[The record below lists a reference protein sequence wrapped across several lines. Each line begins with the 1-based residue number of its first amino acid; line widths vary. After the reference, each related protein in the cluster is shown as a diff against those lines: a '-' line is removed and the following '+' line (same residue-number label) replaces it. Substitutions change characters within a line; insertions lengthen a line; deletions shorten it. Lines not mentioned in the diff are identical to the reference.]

1 MLTQGNPMKL
11 RWKIL
16 LAPAV
21 TVLLMLLLASFAA
34 LMTGR
39 LKTGIAEFH
48 EGALKGYETS
58 LTASARLKAA
68 HGLTYRTLA
77 WSVNL
82 SKEELAAARKTTAA
96 EVAQVAAMLGVPLDK
111 PLAGNVLQADL
122 VRFAKSLDRAIEL
135 SAVDVTDGVAQM
147 RDADK
152 LALSIGQVVEQRVK
166 QSNESAA
173 ALLAAAGSTHQWVL
187 TVLLVGSLG
196 AIALATVL
204 ALAISRSVL
213 GGLGA
218 VNAVATRLAQ
228 GDLSQDIRRTGA
240 DEIGDLLESMGQAVS
255 SFRQTLRLVQ
265 ESSESIRQASGEVAI
280 GNTDLSQRTE
290 LQAGSLQQTA
300 SSMEQL
306 AGTVRQSADNAR
318 QASDLAAGA
327 SEVAARGGQVVGQ
340 VVSTMEQIQASSRK
354 IGDIIGVI
362 DGIAFQTNILALN
375 AAVEAARAGE
385 QGRGFAVVAAEVRSL
400 AQRSAAAAREIKVLV
415 GNSVEKVESGSRLV
429 GDAGR
434 TMGDIVAQVD
444 RVKLLIG
451 EIAAAAGEQS
461 SGLGAVNGSVGQLE
475 QMTQQNAALVEQSAA
490 AADSLKEQAR
500 RLTEAVAVF
509 RLDGGALQPA

>member
-1 MLTQGNPMKL
+1 MKL
-11 RWKIL
+11 RWKVL

-21 TVLLMLLLASFAA
+21 TVLLMLLMALFAA

-39 LKTGIAEFH
+39 LKASMADFH
-48 EGALKGYETS
+48 EGALKSYHSS
-58 LTASARLKAA
+58 LTASAQLNAA
-68 HGLTYRTLA
+68 HGLAYRTLA

-82 SKEELAAARKTTAA
+82 SKEQLLAARKTAA
-96 EVAQVAAMLGVPLDK
+96 VEVAAVAALLGVPLDQPLDK
-111 PLAGNVLQADL
+111 ALAGHVLQADL
-122 VRFAKSLDRAIEL
+122 IRFGKSLDRAIEL
-135 SAVDVTDGVAQM
+135 SAIDVTDGVAQM
-147 RDADK
+147 RNADK
-152 LALSIGQVVEQRVK
+152 LASSIGRVVEQRVR

-173 ALLAAAGSTHQWVL
+173 ALLAAAGSAYQLVL
-187 TVLLVGSLG
+187 TVLLVGALV
-196 AIALATVL
+196 ATALAAIL

-213 GGLGA
+213 GGLGE
-218 VNAVATRLAQ
+218 VQAVATRLAA
-228 GDLSQDIRRTGA
+228 GDLSQDIQRNRA
-240 DEIGDLLESMGQAVS
+240 DEIGDMLEAMGQAVS
-255 SFRQTLRLVQ
+255 SFRQTLRLVRD
-265 ESSESIRQASGEVAI
+265 SSESIRMASGEVAT

-300 SSMEQL
+300 ASMEQL

-318 QASDLAAGA
+318 QANDLAAGA
-327 SEVAARGGQVVGQ
+327 SEVAARGGQVVGR

-362 DGIAFQTNILALN
+362 DGIAFQTNILALS

-385 QGRGFAVVAAEVRSL
+385 QGRGFAVVDSEVRSL

-415 GNSVEKVESGSRLV
+415 GDSVEKVESGSRLV

-461 SGLGAVNGSVGQLE
+461 SGLGAVNGAVGQLE

-509 RLDGGALQPA
+509 RLDREGLQPA

>member
-1 MLTQGNPMKL
+1 MKL

-21 TVLLMLLLASFAA
+21 TVLLMLLMAAFAA
-34 LMTGR
+34 LMTAR
-39 LKTGIAEFH
+39 LKAGIADFH
-48 EGALKGYETS
+48 EGALKSYESS
-58 LTASARLKAA
+58 LTASAQLQAA
-68 HGLTYRTLA
+68 HGLAYRTLA

-82 SKEELAAARKTTAA
+82 SKEDLTAARKTAAA
-96 EVAQVAAMLGVPLDK
+96 EVAAVAARLGVPLDK
-111 PLAGNVLQADL
+111 PLAGNALQADL
-122 VRFAKSLDRAIEL
+122 FRFAKSLDRAIEL
-135 SAVDVTDGVAQM
+135 SVIDVTDGVGQM

-152 LALSIGQVVEQRVK
+152 LALSIGREVEQRVK

-173 ALLAAAGSTHQWVL
+173 TLLAAAGNTYQLVL
-187 TVLLVGSLG
+187 SVLLVGAVA
-196 AIALATVL
+196 AIALAAVL

-213 GGLGA
+213 AGLGE
-218 VNAVATRLAQ
+218 VSAVANRLAR
-228 GDLSQDIRRTGA
+228 GDLSQDIQRTRT
-240 DEIGDLLESMGQAVS
+240 DEIGDMLASMGQAVS

-265 ESSESIRQASGEVAI
+265 ESSESIRMASGEVAI

-300 SSMEQL
+300 ASMEQL

-318 QASDLAAGA
+318 QANDLAEGA
-327 SEVAARGGQVVGQ
+327 SQVAARGGQVVGQ

-385 QGRGFAVVAAEVRSL
+385 QGRGFAVVASEVRSL

-415 GNSVEKVESGSRLV
+415 GDSVAKVDSGSRLV

-490 AADSLKEQAR
+490 AADSLKEQSR
-500 RLTEAVAVF
+500 RLTDAVAVF
-509 RLDGGALQPA
+509 RLDSSTLHAA